1 MCETEIPVLEY
12 EKIVSALAADDA
24 EGVPHALPAF
34 EAGKVASGVTLSMV
48 LIKKV

>member
-24 EGVPHALPAF
+24 AGVPHARPAF